1 MTVLITGHR
10 GLVGS
15 AIILQAPYS
24 RIQQPRTLDGLDLT
38 RKAGVESLF
47 TTKREAPTRHPHY
60 RRRRWHSLLGGVDD
74 WRSDCVWGPT
84 C

>member
-47 TTKREAPTRHPHY
+47 TTKREAPSSSSLPQKTVAFTAGWS
-60 RRRRWHSLLGGVDD
+60 RRLEE
-74 WRSDCVWGPT
+74 
-84 C
+84 